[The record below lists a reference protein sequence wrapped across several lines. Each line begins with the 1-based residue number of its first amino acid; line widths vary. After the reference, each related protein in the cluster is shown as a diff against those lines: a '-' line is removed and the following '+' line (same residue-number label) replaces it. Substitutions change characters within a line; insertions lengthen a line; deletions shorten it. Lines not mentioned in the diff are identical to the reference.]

1 MTTLFLSCNIVA
13 VTKQPLH
20 WVQGTTMP
28 SLPQT
33 NIPDGFSVRD
43 LYSPEVIA
51 NPYPYYNHLRDKPI
65 AFGLEDY
72 PPGTVPGQ
80 DKPHPAWVILKHD
93 DVVEVCRNHEVFS
106 SRDRMQEQ
114 SDAPTLMLVNH
125 DPPRHTVLR
134 AIAQKA
140 FTRKRVEE
148 DIKPWIETVVQRQL
162 AAEDDQ
168 IVDIMESIAPD
179 LPALVMTRLIGT
191 PEADYVRLRRWANA
205 FMVTSDFTI
214 DERNQCNVELWDYY
228 ESAVNERYANI
239 EAGRETPDDLMS
251 AFIRA
256 ESEGNKLSREEV
268 VRFCVTLVVAGAET
282 TAYLIGNLID
292 VLVDQPEMFE
302 KLRSDRSLVRPFIEE
317 SIRRDGPIQRLHR
330 ECTQDYELG
339 GATIRAGD
347 WVAVFFAS
355 ANRDPAVW
363 ESPNEFRLNRP
374 NISRQLTFSH
384 GIHHCM
390 GSGVAR
396 NEASILINGLLDRY
410 KAIEAAGERVRQR
423 GGLLNYGL
431 ETCPVHLVSA

>member
-1 MTTLFLSCNIVA
+1 MSTA
-13 VTKQPLH
+13 PQPDI
-20 WVQGTTMP
+20 
-28 SLPQT
+28 SE
-33 NIPDGFSVRD
+33 DFSVRD

-51 NPYPYYNHLRDKPI
+51 NPYPYYAYLRNKPI

-80 DKPHPAWVILKHD
+80 DKPHPAWVILKHEH
-93 DVVEVCRNHEVFS
+93 VSEVCKNHEVFS
-106 SRDRMQEQ
+106 SRDRMQED

-140 FTRKRVEE
+140 FTRKRVED
-148 DIKPWIETVVQRQL
+148 DIKPWIEKIVPRQL
-162 AAEDDQ
+162 DAEDDDT
-168 IVDIMESIAPD
+168 VDFMANLAPD

-191 PEADYVRLRRWANA
+191 PEEDYVHLRRWANA
-205 FMVTSDFTI
+205 FMVTSEFTLE
-214 DERNQCNVELWDYY
+214 ERNQCNIDLWQYY
-228 ESAVNERYANI
+228 EAAVNQRYAEI
-239 EAGRETPDDLMS
+239 EAGKDTPDDLMS

-256 ESEGNKLSREEV
+256 ESEGNKLNREEV
-268 VRFCVTLVVAGAET
+268 TRFCVTLVVAGAET
-282 TAYLIGNLID
+282 TGYLIGNLVD
-292 VLVDQPEMFE
+292 VLVDDPAWFNR
-302 KLRSDRSLVRPFIEE
+302 LRDDRSLVRPFIEE

-330 ECTQDYELG
+330 ECVQDYELG
-339 GATIRAGD
+339 GAEIRAGD
-347 WVAVFFAS
+347 WVAIFFAS

-363 ESPNEFRLNRP
+363 EAPDEFRLNRP
-374 NISRQLTFSH
+374 NISRQMTFSH

-410 KAIEAAGERVRQR
+410 QGIEPAGERRRQT

-431 ETCPVHLVSA
+431 ETCPVRLVRA